1 MLSIHG
7 LKAHGLDEA
16 LLQILSKIT
25 PLLRRRL
32 ACCVKQV
39 SELGF
44 DPVEFWVDL
53 LKIDLF
59 FRRAPLEVGN
69 HEYVYVPLHLDKVGS
84 RELFLPRHSISTS
97 IGE

>member
-53 LKIDLF
+53 LKIHV

-69 HEYVYVPLHLDKVGS
+69 HMYAYVPLHLDKVGS
-84 RELFLPRHSISTS
+84 REFFLPRHSVSAS
-97 IGE
+97 ICE